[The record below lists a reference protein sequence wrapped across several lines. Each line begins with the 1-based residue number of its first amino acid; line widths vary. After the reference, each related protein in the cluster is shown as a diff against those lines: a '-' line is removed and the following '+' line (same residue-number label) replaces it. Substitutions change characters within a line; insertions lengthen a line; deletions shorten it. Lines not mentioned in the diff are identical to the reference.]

1 MLNLHKRTRCLHVW
15 NSMVIGHGDVRL
27 VLCVAQDQFSR
38 GRLCPNFVVTN
49 STVRGHRPY
58 KEKLGKKPNI
68 CHSVIQSNRTA
79 PLEPARK
86 TAKSEIRAL
95 GLGDNI
101 HRGLPRVPS
110 AGGAPPVI

>member
-1 MLNLHKRTRCLHVW
+1 MLRR
-15 NSMVIGHGDVRL
+15 
-27 VLCVAQDQFSR
+27 
-38 GRLCPNFVVTN
+38 TN
-49 STVRGHRPY
+49 SVGGDYVPILWLPIVQYEVIDRI
-58 KEKLGKKPNI
+58 KKNWEKKPNI
-68 CHSVIQSNRTA
+68 CHSVIQSNHTA

-101 HRGLPRVPS
+101 HRGSPRVPS